1 MRTLFATKKLSA
13 WTFRLLLPGAA
24 ALVAS
29 GAAPAQ
35 PADEASRV
43 VVSATRSAQRDADV
57 PAAIDRVD
65 ADSLQYLQPKVNL
78 SESLNRVPG
87 IAVQNRQNYA
97 QDLQITSRG
106 FGARAQFGV
115 RGVRL
120 VADGVPATMP
130 DGAGQ
135 TGTFSLDSA
144 DRIEVLRGPFAALYG
159 NASGGLMQLFTA
171 DAPPQP
177 EGGAEFWAG
186 AYGAARLALN
196 AAGRSDPLDYRAAA
210 SRFTTDGYRD
220 HSAATRDLANVRL
233 RWSVLPGAKLNVVF
247 NALNQAD
254 TQDPLGLTRAQVSA
268 DPRQADPAATA
279 FNTRKS
285 IGNTQLGASWD
296 QRLAN
301 GDTLQFSLYGG
312 ERDVRQF
319 LSFSGAAITSSGG
332 VVTLERQFSGAGA
345 RWSHEARL
353 GGRPFVV
360 SAGAEIEG
368 MRERRRGYVNVGGVQ
383 GGLRRDEDDAVRATG
398 VYLQGE
404 WRFAERWS
412 ASAGVRRSRVTVS
425 FDDHFVVPGNPDD
438 SGDVK
443 FSATTPVAG
452 LLFRA
457 TPDVTLYGSYGRGF
471 ETPTLA
477 ELAYRPG
484 GTGPNL
490 DLKSSRNKQFE
501 LGAKATAF
509 GRSRINAALFRIE
522 TRDEIVVDAATGG
535 RTTFKNASRTARDG
549 LELSWDIPLGG
560 GAALYISATHVD
572 ARFKDAFTSAGP
584 VGAGN
589 ALPAVPRDVLYAEA
603 SWRHARTGFGT
614 VFDVRRASKLY
625 VDDANSDAAEAYA
638 VASLRA
644 GFEQSGARW
653 RLSEFLR
660 IETLFDRRYVGSVIV
675 ADGNRRYFEPA
686 PRRNA
691 LLGVNATLTF

>member
-1 MRTLFATKKLSA
+1 MPSQKL
-13 WTFRLLLPGAA
+13 FRLLLPSTAALLAGGAA
-24 ALVAS
+24 IAQ
-29 GAAPAQ
+29 AP
-35 PADEASRV
+35 DEANRV

-57 PAAIDRVD
+57 PASIDRVD

-87 IAVQNRQNYA
+87 ISVQNRQNYA

-120 VADGVPATMP
+120 IADGVPATMP

-171 DAPPQP
+171 DAPPRP
-177 EGGAEFWAG
+177 EMGAEFWAG
-186 AYGAARLALN
+186 SHGSARLALN
-196 AAGRSDPLDYRAAA
+196 TAGRGDPFDYRAAA

-233 RWSVLPGAKLNVVF
+233 RWNFQPGAKLNVVF

-254 TQDPLGLTRAQVSA
+254 TQDPLGLTRAQASA
-268 DPRQADPAATA
+268 DPRQADPAATT

-285 IGNTQLGASWD
+285 IGNAQLGASWE

-301 GDTLQFSLYGG
+301 GDTLQFSLYAG

-353 GGRPFVV
+353 AGRPFVV

-368 MRERRRGYVNVGGVQ
+368 MQERRRGYVNAGGVQ
-383 GGLRRDEDDAVRATG
+383 GGLRRDEDDTVRGTG
-398 VYLQGE
+398 GYLQGE
-404 WRFAERWS
+404 WRFADRWS
-412 ASAGVRRSRVTVS
+412 ASVGVRRSRVSVS

-438 SGDVK
+438 SGEVN
-443 FSATTPVAG
+443 FSATIPVAG
-452 LLFRA
+452 LLFRV
-457 TPDVTLYGSYGRGF
+457 TPNVTLYSSYGRGF

-484 GTGPNL
+484 STGPNL
-490 DLKSSRNKQFE
+490 DLKPSRSKHFE
-501 LGAKATAF
+501 FGAKATAF
-509 GRSRINAALFRIE
+509 GRDRINAALYRIE
-522 TRDEIVVDAATGG
+522 SRDEIVVDTAAGG

-549 LELSWDIPLGG
+549 LELSWDIPLSH
-560 GAALYISATHVD
+560 GAALYFSATHVN
-572 ARFKDAFTSAGP
+572 ARFKDAFTSTGP

-603 SWRHARTGFGT
+603 RWRHARTGFGA
-614 VFDVRRASKLY
+614 VLDVRRASKLY
-625 VDDANSDAAEAYA
+625 VDDANSDAAEAYT
-638 VASLRA
+638 VVSLRA

-653 RLSEFLR
+653 RVSEFLR
-660 IETLFDRRYVGSVIV
+660 IENLFDRQYIGSVIV

-691 LLGVNATLTF
+691 LIGVSTTLSF